1 MRPVILVIGIILLI
15 GGIIGYAKT
24 DEIMSACES
33 EASKAGLFAS
43 EYRQGCDVLS
53 MIKYLMPTTTV
64 IGLGL
69 MGYSIVTKQKIK
81 VAKPVQEKI
90 PDSLT
95 DNYIRMAKRFE
106 ELSEK
111 HNHLEKRH
119 AHLMAYLKRNGIE
132 IPDHI
137 IIDT

>member
-1 MRPVILVIGIILLI
+1 MI

-33 EASKAGLFAS
+33 EANKAGLFAS
-43 EYRQGCDVLS
+43 EYRQACDALS
-53 MIKYLMPTTTV
+53 VIKYLMPITIV

-69 MGYSIVTKQKIK
+69 MGYGVVAKQKIK
-81 VAKPVQEKI
+81 VEKPVQGKI

-95 DNYIRMAKRFE
+95 DDYIRMAKRFE

>member
-1 MRPVILVIGIILLI
+1 MI

-24 DEIMSACES
+24 DDIMSACNS
-33 EASKAGLFAS
+33 EANKAGLFAS
-43 EYRQGCDVLS
+43 EYRQTCDALS
-53 MIKYLMPTTTV
+53 VIKYLMPITIV

-69 MGYSIVTKQKIK
+69 MGYGIVAKQKIK
-81 VAKPVQEKI
+81 VEKIIQEKI

-95 DNYIRMAKRFE
+95 DDYIRMAKRFE

-111 HNHLEKRH
+111 HNHLEKRY
-119 AHLMAYLKRNGIE
+119 AHLVMYLKRNGIE

-137 IIDT
+137 IIDK